1 MKFNSIN
8 PYNGEVVGTYR
19 ETTKAQ
25 LTEILDTAETAF
37 SDWRKVPLNERS
49 RLLSNAGKVLRD
61 NVDRYAKMIT
71 LEMGK
76 PIADSRA
83 EVNKCALACDYY
95 AENAADFLADEIIK
109 TDASQSFVRHNPI
122 GCVFA
127 VMPWNYPFW
136 QVLRFAAPTLTAGN
150 TAILKHAKN
159 VFGCATM
166 IEEVFEKAGYPKG
179 VFQNAFIGHDKT
191 EMIIAHRAV
200 KAVTLTGSERAGSA
214 IAQLAGKY
222 VKKSLLELGGSNAFL
237 VLADADMDKT
247 VSTAVNAR
255 MMNTG
260 QSCIAAKRF
269 IIEEKVYDDFV
280 EKFLKAVIELKS
292 GDPMEEETQIGT
304 LARLDLAEGVQ
315 KQVKESIKKGAKLL
329 LGGKQWDAY
338 HEPTILGDVRPGMPA
353 FDEETFGPV
362 AAMIKAQNIDE
373 AFKLSQMTDFAL
385 GISVCTKDVKKALE
399 YIDSVN
405 DGAYFINELVKS
417 DPRLPFGGQKNSG
430 YGRELS
436 RDGMMEFINRKT
448 VYVK

>member
-1 MKFNSIN
+1 MELSFLAGFEIC
-8 PYNGEVVGTYR
+8 GTYAYR
-19 ETTKAQ
+19 
-25 LTEILDTAETAF
+25 
-37 SDWRKVPLNERS
+37 
-49 RLLSNAGKVLRD
+49 
-61 NVDRYAKMIT
+61 
-71 LEMGK
+71 
-76 PIADSRA
+76 
-83 EVNKCALACDYY
+83 
-95 AENAADFLADEIIK
+95 
-109 TDASQSFVRHNPI
+109 
-122 GCVFA
+122 
-127 VMPWNYPFW
+127 W
-136 QVLRFAAPTLTAGN
+136 QYGY
-150 TAILKHAKN
+150 LKHAKN

-329 LGGKQWDAY
+329 LGGKQDRKSTRLNSS
-338 HEPTILGDVRPGMPA
+338 HVR
-353 FDEETFGPV
+353 
-362 AAMIKAQNIDE
+362 
-373 AFKLSQMTDFAL
+373 
-385 GISVCTKDVKKALE
+385 ISYAV
-399 YIDSVN
+399 
-405 DGAYFINELVKS
+405 F
-417 DPRLPFGGQKNSG
+417 
-430 YGRELS
+430 
-436 RDGMMEFINRKT
+436 
-448 VYVK
+448 